1 MNSERGWQSLICFL
15 ISSEAVLQDNR
26 VSSLPSAPML
36 SSHLTSRSGHHP
48 PSYTLEI
55 KGLGTTVFLHKKY
68 TGKSNPSRNVQSDQI
83 WLKSPD
89 PLYYTL
95 KVLQCWKEAQPA
107 YHLHT
112 VTPTHILPTVS
123 PVTCLNA
130 MKSDHE
136 TRFALQPLS
145 CWSSINSLINKCMW
159 YLWKY

>member
-83 WLKSPD
+83 WLKSPEVTRSS
-89 PLYYTL
+89 L
-95 KVLQCWKEAQPA
+95 
-107 YHLHT
+107 LHT
-112 VTPTHILPTVS
+112 QGFAVLKRSTASVTFTH
-123 PVTCLNA
+123 
-130 MKSDHE
+130 SDTNTYPSNCITSYLLKCHE
-136 TRFALQPLS
+136 E
-145 CWSSINSLINKCMW
+145 
-159 YLWKY
+159 